1 MMSDVMVTTNEKPCG
16 ADADKDEVADEVAV
30 DDDGL
35 LELLRLV
42 AVVVVVF
49 VGG

>member
-1 MMSDVMVTTNEKPCG
+1 MRSGCG
-16 ADADKDEVADEVAV
+16 ADADADEVADEVAV

-49 VGG
+49 VGGRVRR